1 MRSKRTSVGWSLLL
15 GAMLILSACQP
26 LVLPEGTSNPTPVAA
41 EEAAP
46 TAVAEEPDTVTAVEG
61 PTITVVAPALNLRAG
76 PGTGYPIMGSAQQ
89 DETLPLTGQ
98 ADDCAWLRTQH
109 STLGQ
114 VWLSGNAQYTSIN
127 VDCASVPAVEA
138 PAPPAPQATAPVDEE
153 PSAPP
158 AEPTPAPAAESAP
171 PPAAADS
178 DPLPADQ
185 GCYLFQNFVGPELNV
200 TITAKD
206 WAFSDNFRVPE
217 GGEMPYCFAPGRY
230 AVTVD
235 APPPWNS
242 INIDLAVKAG
252 ERFLF
257 PLRRRD

>member
-1 MRSKRTSVGWSLLL
+1 MRSKRTSMGWSLLL
-15 GAMLILSACQP
+15 GAMLILSACRP
-26 LVLPEGTSNPTPVAA
+26 LVLPDATSNPTPAAA

-46 TAVAEEPDTVTAVEG
+46 TAVAEEPDTVADMEG
-61 PTITVVAPALNLRAG
+61 PAVTVVASALNLRAG
-76 PGTGYPIMGSAQQ
+76 PGTGYPVMGSAQQ
-89 DETLPLTGQ
+89 EETLPLTGQ
-98 ADDCAWLRTQH
+98 VDDCAWLTAQH
-109 STLGQ
+109 PTLGR
-114 VWLSGNAQYTSIN
+114 VWLSGNAQYTRIN

-138 PAPPAPQATAPVDEE
+138 PALPAPQATTTVENAP
-153 PSAPP
+153 ATP
-158 AEPTPAPAAESAP
+158 AEPTPAPAAQSAP
-171 PPAAADS
+171 PAATDS

-242 INIDLAVKAG
+242 INIDLDVKAG